1 MAEPS
6 QGGSP
11 GRVVTT
17 ERIDGV
23 SIKCPKCGATYVY
36 FDTQRSL
43 DGQFRCQNCATP
55 LSGVGEKIVVESVV
69 SQEERGL
76 GSGVLLCVGIFLI
89 LFIPW
94 IVGVPLGLF
103 VIWLALKGP
112 SESRVVKKKE
122 DTGASI
128 D

>member
-23 SIKCPKCGATYVY
+23 SIKCPKCGAIYVY
-36 FDTQRSL
+36 FDTQRSP

-69 SQEERGL
+69 TREERGL
-76 GSGVLLCVGIFLI
+76 GSGVLLCVGIFII
-89 LFIPW
+89 LFIPL

-103 VIWLALKGP
+103 VIWLALKSP
-112 SESRVVKKKE
+112 TESRVVKKKE